1 MLTFFIDDL
10 EICGE
15 RGPWFCEI
23 YVPKNV
29 LSRMLKM
36 IQENNMN
43 NVSVEI
49 NWANGFHS
57 GDRWGMIDYGGRSN
71 TFRGEIVS
79 MIF

>member
-1 MLTFFIDDL
+1 
-10 EICGE
+10 
-15 RGPWFCEI
+15 
-23 YVPKNV
+23 
-29 LSRMLKM
+29 MLKM